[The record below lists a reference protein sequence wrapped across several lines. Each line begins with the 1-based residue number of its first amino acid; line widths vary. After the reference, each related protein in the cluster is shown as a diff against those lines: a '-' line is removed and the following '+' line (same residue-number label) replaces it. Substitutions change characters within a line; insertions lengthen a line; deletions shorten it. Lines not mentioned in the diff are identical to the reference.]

1 MKQNKRKRK
10 FIGTALQKKLLV
22 LIFLSAVIPATIIG
36 ISLYYLIFNLL
47 AWQIGIPEAVAYNL
61 FPVVRK
67 VNLILFITLPVSLIS
82 IWFIA
87 LELSNRIAG
96 PIQRVEKELDNRIS
110 GQKSGPISVRQ
121 KDEIRLL
128 V

>member
-1 MKQNKRKRK
+1 MRQNKRKKK

-36 ISLYYLIFNLL
+36 VSLYYLIFNLL

-67 VNLILFITLPVSLIS
+67 VNLILVVALPITLIS

-87 LELSNRIAG
+87 LELSNRIAS
-96 PIQRVEKELDNRIS
+96 PIQRVEKELDDRIS
-110 GQKSGPISVRQ
+110 G
-121 KDEIRLL
+121 
-128 V
+128 